1 MKATRVGER
10 NKRIQ
15 VYKASKV
22 PDGQGGYRKGKP
34 ALLATVWAMIHPAK
48 FWAAN
53 AGGGPISGVTQG
65 ITVKTLKGLDESCT
79 VTYKGTTYE
88 ILNLD
93 YSVDGEVTFT
103 CKAVVHR
110 G

>member
-1 MKATRVGER
+1 MKTTRVGER

-15 VYKASKV
+15 VYKTAKV
-22 PDGQGGYRKGKP
+22 SDGQGGYRKGKP
-34 ALLATVWAMIHPAK
+34 ALLATVWAYVHPAK
-48 FWAAN
+48 FWAGN

-65 ITVKTLKGLDESCT
+65 ITIKTLAGLDESCT
-79 VTYKGTTYE
+79 VTYKNQTYE

-93 YSVDGEVTFT
+93 YSVDGEVTMT

>member
-1 MKATRVGER
+1 MKTTRVGDR

-93 YSVDGEVTFT
+93 YSVDGEVTLT

>member
-1 MKATRVGER
+1 MKTTRVGER

-15 VYKASKV
+15 VYKTAKV
-22 PDGQGGYRKGKP
+22 SDGQGGYRKGKP

-48 FWAAN
+48 FWTGN
-53 AGGGPISGVTQG
+53 AGGGPISEVTQG
-65 ITVKTLKGLDESCT
+65 ITTKTLAGLDESCT
-79 VTYKGTTYE
+79 VTYKNQTYE

-93 YSVDGEVTFT
+93 YSLDGEVTMT

>member
-1 MKATRVGER
+1 MKTTRVEER

-15 VYKASKV
+15 VYKTAKV
-22 PDGQGGYRKGKP
+22 SDGQGGYRKGKP

-48 FWAAN
+48 FWAGN

-65 ITVKTLKGLDESCT
+65 ITIKTLAGLDESCT
-79 VTYKGTTYE
+79 VTYKNQNYE

-93 YSVDGEVTFT
+93 YSVDGEVTMT

>member
-1 MKATRVGER
+1 MKTTRVGER

-15 VYKASKV
+15 VYKTAKV
-22 PDGQGGYRKGKP
+22 SDGQGGYRKGKP
-34 ALLATVWAMIHPAK
+34 ALLATVWAYVHPTK
-48 FWAAN
+48 FWAGN
-53 AGGGPISGVTQG
+53 VGGGPISGITQG
-65 ITVKTLKGLDESCT
+65 ITIKTLAGLDESCT
-79 VTYKGTTYE
+79 VTYKNQTYE

-93 YSVDGEVTFT
+93 YSVDGEVTMT

>member
-1 MKATRVGER
+1 MKTTRVGER

-15 VYKASKV
+15 VYKTAKV
-22 PDGQGGYRKGKP
+22 SDGQGGYRKGKP

-48 FWAAN
+48 FWTGN

-65 ITVKTLKGLDESCT
+65 ITTKTLAGIDESCT
-79 VTYKGTTYE
+79 VTYKNQTYE

-93 YSVDGEVTFT
+93 YSVDGEVTMT

>member
-1 MKATRVGER
+1 MKTTRVEER
-10 NKRIQ
+10 NKRLQ
-15 VYKASKV
+15 VYKMAKV
-22 PDGQGGYRKGKP
+22 SDGQGGYRKGKP

-48 FWAAN
+48 FWAGN

-65 ITVKTLKGLDESCT
+65 ITIKTLAGLDESCT
-79 VTYKGTTYE
+79 VTYKNQTYE

-93 YSVDGEVTFT
+93 YSVDGEVTMT

>member
-10 NKRIQ
+10 NKRIKI
-15 VYKASKV
+15 YKAAKV
-22 PDGQGGYRKGKP
+22 SDGQGGFRKGKP
-34 ALLATVWAMIHPAK
+34 ALLAIVWAAIHPAK
-48 FWAAN
+48 FWAGN
-53 AGGGPISGVTQG
+53 AAGGPISGVTQG

-79 VTYKGTTYE
+79 VTYKDTTYE

-93 YSVDGEVTFT
+93 YSVDGEVTLT

>member
-1 MKATRVGER
+1 MKTTRVGER
-10 NKRIQ
+10 NQRIQ
-15 VYKASKV
+15 VYTTATVS
-22 PDGQGGYRKGKP
+22 DGQGGYRKGKP

-48 FWAAN
+48 FWAGN

-65 ITVKTLKGLDESCT
+65 ITIKTLAGLDESCT
-79 VTYKGTTYE
+79 VAYKNQTYE

-93 YSVDGEVTFT
+93 YSVNGEVTMT
-103 CKAVVHR
+103 CKAVMHR

>member
-1 MKATRVGER
+1 MKTTSVGER
-10 NKRIQ
+10 NKRIR
-15 VYKASKV
+15 VYKTAKV
-22 PDGQGGYRKGKP
+22 SDGQGGYRKGKP

-48 FWAAN
+48 FWTGN

-65 ITVKTLKGLDESCT
+65 ITTKTLAGLDESCT
-79 VTYKGTTYE
+79 VTYKNQTYE

-93 YSVDGEVTFT
+93 YSVDGEVTMT

>member
-1 MKATRVGER
+1 MKTTRVGER

-15 VYKASKV
+15 VYKTAIVS
-22 PDGQGGYRKGKP
+22 DGQGGYSKGKP

-48 FWAAN
+48 FWARN
-53 AGGGPISGVTQG
+53 AGGGHTSRVTQG
-65 ITVKTLKGLDESCT
+65 ITIKTLAGLDESCT
-79 VTYKGTTYE
+79 VIYKNQTYE

-93 YSVDGEVTFT
+93 YSVDGEVTMT
-103 CKAVVHR
+103 CKAVMHR

>member
-1 MKATRVGER
+1 MKTTRVGES

-15 VYKASKV
+15 VYKTAKV
-22 PDGQGGYRKGKP
+22 SDGQGGYRKGKP

-48 FWAAN
+48 FWTGN

-65 ITVKTLKGLDESCT
+65 ITTKTLAGLDESCT
-79 VTYKGTTYE
+79 VTYKNQTYE

-93 YSVDGEVTFT
+93 YSVDGEVTMT

>member
-34 ALLATVWAMIHPAK
+34 VLLATVWAMIHPAK
-48 FWAAN
+48 FWAGN
-53 AGGGPISGVTQG
+53 AAGGPISGVTQG
-65 ITVKTLKGLDESCT
+65 ITIKTLKGLDESCT
-79 VTYKGTTYE
+79 VLYKGQTYE
-88 ILNLD
+88 ILHLD
-93 YSVDGEVTFT
+93 YSVDGEVTLT

>member
-1 MKATRVGER
+1 MKTTKVGER

-15 VYKASKV
+15 VYKTAKV
-22 PDGQGGYRKGKP
+22 SDGQGGYRKGKP

-48 FWAAN
+48 FWAGN

-65 ITVKTLKGLDESCT
+65 ITTKTLAGLDESCT
-79 VTYKGTTYE
+79 VTYKNQTYE

-93 YSVDGEVTFT
+93 YSVDGEVTMT
-103 CKAVVHR
+103 CKAVMHR

>member
-1 MKATRVGER
+1 MKTTRVGER

-15 VYKASKV
+15 VYKTAKV
-22 PDGQGGYRKGKP
+22 SDGQGGYRKGKP

-48 FWAAN
+48 FWAGN

-65 ITVKTLKGLDESCT
+65 ITIKTLAGLDESCT
-79 VTYKGTTYE
+79 VAYKNQAYE

-93 YSVDGEVTFT
+93 YSVDGEVTMT

>member
-1 MKATRVGER
+1 MKTTRVGER

-15 VYKASKV
+15 VYKTAKV
-22 PDGQGGYRKGKP
+22 SDGQGGYRKGKP
-34 ALLATVWAMIHPAK
+34 ALLATVWAMIHSAK
-48 FWAAN
+48 FWTGN

-65 ITVKTLKGLDESCT
+65 ITTKTLAGLDESCT
-79 VTYKGTTYE
+79 VAYKNQTYE

-93 YSVDGEVTFT
+93 YSVDGEVTMT

>member
-1 MKATRVGER
+1 MKTTRVEER

-15 VYKASKV
+15 VYKTAKV
-22 PDGQGGYRKGKP
+22 ADGQGGYRKGKP

-48 FWAAN
+48 FWAGN

-65 ITVKTLKGLDESCT
+65 ITIKTLAGLDESCT
-79 VTYKGTTYE
+79 VTYKNQTYE

-93 YSVDGEVTFT
+93 YSVDGEVTMT

>member
-1 MKATRVGER
+1 MKTTRVGER

-15 VYKASKV
+15 VYKTAKV
-22 PDGQGGYRKGKP
+22 SDGQGGYRKGKP
-34 ALLATVWAMIHPAK
+34 ALLATVWAHVHPIK
-48 FWAAN
+48 FRAGN
-53 AGGGPISGVTQG
+53 AGGGPISGITQG
-65 ITVKTLKGLDESCT
+65 ITIKTLAGLDESCT
-79 VTYKGTTYE
+79 VTYKNQTYE

-93 YSVDGEVTFT
+93 YSVDGEVTMT

>member
-1 MKATRVGER
+1 MKTTRVGER

-15 VYKASKV
+15 VYKTAKV
-22 PDGQGGYRKGKP
+22 SDGQGGYRKGKP
-34 ALLATVWAMIHPAK
+34 ALLATVWAMIHLAK
-48 FWAAN
+48 FWAGN

-65 ITVKTLKGLDESCT
+65 ITIKTLAGLDESCT
-79 VTYKGTTYE
+79 VTYKNQTYE

-93 YSVDGEVTFT
+93 YSVDGEVTMT
-103 CKAVVHR
+103 CKEVVHR

>member
-1 MKATRVGER
+1 MKTTRVGER

-15 VYKASKV
+15 VYKTAKV
-22 PDGQGGYRKGKP
+22 SDCQGGYRKGKP

-48 FWAAN
+48 FWTGN

-65 ITVKTLKGLDESCT
+65 ITTKTLAGLDESCT
-79 VTYKGTTYE
+79 VTYKNQTYE

-93 YSVDGEVTFT
+93 YSVDGEVTMT

>member
-1 MKATRVGER
+1 MKTTKVGER

-15 VYKASKV
+15 VYKTAKV
-22 PDGQGGYRKGKP
+22 FDGQGGYRKGKP
-34 ALLATVWAMIHPAK
+34 TLLATVWAMIHPAK
-48 FWAAN
+48 FWAGN

-65 ITVKTLKGLDESCT
+65 ITIKTLAGLDESCT
-79 VTYKGTTYE
+79 VTYKNQTYE

-93 YSVDGEVTFT
+93 YSVDGEVTMT